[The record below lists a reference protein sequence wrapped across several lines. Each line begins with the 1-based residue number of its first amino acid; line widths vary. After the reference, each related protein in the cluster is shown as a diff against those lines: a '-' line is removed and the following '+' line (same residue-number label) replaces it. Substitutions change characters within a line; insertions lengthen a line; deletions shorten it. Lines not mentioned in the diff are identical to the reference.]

1 MSTVTAQAHEGQPDA
16 RVHLLGGVRAVTG
29 RGEPVAV
36 GPPMCQTLLAALA
49 LSAGTAVPVSR
60 LVDLMWGADRPRTAE
75 RTLHSYITRLRQALG
90 AGTIATVGAAY
101 RLDLPADA
109 VDALRF
115 QRHADAGDAAAALAE
130 WTGPPLAGLHVAPG
144 LAAVL
149 DGLEERWLATV
160 EQELAGR
167 VETDPVASVGRLTEL
182 TAGHPTREGLWA
194 LLMTALYRAGR
205 QTDALAAYRTA
216 RRHLVEHLG
225 VEPGPRLRELEAMI
239 LGQDDRLIARGSPGG
254 PRLPAEDGRP
264 GNLPLRLGRLIGR
277 DQDLE
282 TVRLALSAWPVVTL
296 IGPGGIGKT
305 RLAVAAASREDDE
318 DGVWLVDLVEVGS
331 SVDVPRAVAGTL
343 GVKEK
348 AGRELTEAIVSAL
361 RPRRALVVL
370 DNCEH
375 VLDGAAALAQALADG
390 CPGTRV
396 LATSRERLGL
406 RDGHEK
412 IVPVGPLEPDGPGVE
427 LFRERAASLSPGF
440 GPAATDGVVTAICRR
455 LEGVPLAIELAA
467 ARTTT
472 LAPTELLNRLDD
484 QLRLLVAVGGGGR
497 ASARRHRAMRAT
509 VQWSYD
515 LLAPA
520 ERLLLRRL
528 AIFVGTFDL
537 AAAEA
542 VAADPETAR
551 TVTADPG
558 TAERLTAGP
567 APAEELLAGLVA
579 RSMVVAEPGVA
590 GRRFR
595 FLEPIRQ
602 FAAEK
607 LAEAGETDL
616 MAARHAAWCAERV
629 GVIHRLLTGRG
640 EAAGTTHLDDLW
652 PNLRAA
658 FDWAGGRADRHL
670 AHALVRPLVTEIPR
684 RNRAELGDW
693 VERLLAMTPS
703 HDADLV
709 AFGLTW
715 AGQRHKLA
723 QDPVAFERL
732 VARYGPGGTGAAPG
746 VSADVDAA
754 DVDRA
759 DRAVVVADGFVDVA
773 VRHALASVHQDFRV
787 LGELAPVVIARLRAR
802 GEDDLAEHFEL
813 DVGASMIFGGRFEDG
828 DAFVDALAKRYGAD
842 GPPTLLN
849 MALVLLGYSALLQRK
864 QERAEA
870 LLAAA
875 IAVEVPERTHSPNRC
890 VEARAYFR
898 RGETARAFAILRA
911 HIDELLDTGN
921 MQGICVT
928 AVEFVNMMVQADRVA
943 DADRVLRH
951 LDRTAPY
958 WATLVADARHTI
970 ATTLRAA
977 PSRAHLPTPDLD
989 DHQALEYMRS
999 VLTELAPAA
1008 RG

>member
-1 MSTVTAQAHEGQPDA
+1 M
-16 RVHLLGGVRAVTG
+16 
-29 RGEPVAV
+29 V
-36 GPPMCQTLLAALA
+36 GPPMCQVLLAALA
-49 LSAGTAVPVSR
+49 LSAGMAVPVSR
-60 LVDLMWGADRPRTAE
+60 LVDLMWGAHRPRTAE
-75 RTLHSYITRLRQALG
+75 RTLHSYVTRLRQALG
-90 AGTIATVGAAY
+90 AGAIATVGAAY

-130 WTGPPLAGLHVAPG
+130 WTGPPLAGLHVTPG

-149 DGLEERWLATV
+149 DGLEERWLAAV
-160 EQELAGR
+160 EQELADR

-205 QTDALAAYRTA
+205 QTDALAAYQTA

-225 VEPGPRLRELEAMI
+225 VEPGPRLRELEAMV
-239 LGQDDRLIARGSPGG
+239 LGQDDRLAASGSPGG
-254 PRLPAEDGRP
+254 PRPAAEDGRA

-277 DQDLE
+277 DQELGA
-282 TVRLALSAWPVVTL
+282 VSLALSVWPVVTL

-305 RLAVAAASREDDE
+305 RLAVAAASREGDE

-331 SVDVPRAVAGTL
+331 SADVPRVVAGTL

-375 VLDGAAALAQALADG
+375 VLDGAAALAQAIADG

-427 LFRERAASLSPGF
+427 LFRERAAALSPGF
-440 GPAATDGVVTAICRR
+440 GPEAEDGVVTAICRR

-467 ARTTT
+467 ARTAT
-472 LAPTELLNRLDD
+472 LTPTELLTRLDD

-528 AIFVGTFDL
+528 AIFVGAFDL
-537 AAAEA
+537 AAAAA
-542 VAADPETAR
+542 VAAG
-551 TVTADPG
+551 PG
-558 TAERLTAGP
+558 TTDPATSDSATSAP

-590 GRRFR
+590 SRRFR

-616 MAARHAAWCAERV
+616 MAARHAAWCTERV
-629 GVIHRLLTGRG
+629 GGIHRLLTGRG
-640 EAAGTTHLDDLW
+640 EAAGTAQLDDLW

-658 FDWAGGRADRHL
+658 FDWASGRADRHL

-693 VERLLAMTPS
+693 VERLLAMAAPGE
-703 HDADLV
+703 ADLV

-723 QDPVAFERL
+723 QDPAAFERL
-732 VARYGPGGTGAAPG
+732 VTRHGPAGTGAASG
-746 VSADVDAA
+746 GGSAIALATAWALVPDVDK
-754 DVDRA
+754 
-759 DRAVVVADGFVDVA
+759 AVVDGFLDVA
-773 VRHALASVHQDFRV
+773 VRHAQASVHQDFPA
-787 LGELAPVVIARLRAR
+787 LGELAPLMISRLRAR

-828 DAFVDALAKRYGAD
+828 DAFVDALAGRYRAD

-849 MALVLLGYSALLQRK
+849 MALVLLGYSALLQGR

-928 AVEFVNMMVQADRVA
+928 AVEFVNMMVQADRLA

-958 WATLVADARHTI
+958 WAGLVADARHAI
-970 ATTLRAA
+970 GTTPRLTA
-977 PSRAHLPTPDLD
+977 PEPHLPTPDLD
-989 DHQALEYMRS
+989 DHQTLEYMRS
-999 VLTELAPAA
+999 VLAELIPAA